1 MGMNLEDEN
10 DIKTQ
15 DGPFKI
21 NDLSGATWAFR
32 KLQSLSKRRLE
43 ITNTA
48 AAEIQKFVDWEEREV
63 KKLDDDMAYFERLI
77 EEYYRTSKE
86 QDSKFKLST
95 PYGKVKSRKYKKW
108 IYEDEEEL
116 LAYCNMNEIDV
127 VKVVEKID
135 KVALKKLYKDGVNS
149 ETGEVLPYVRIEE
162 VENIDF
168 EIE

>member
-1 MGMNLEDEN
+1 MEMNLEDKNIVQDEQFR
-10 DIKTQ
+10 IK
-15 DGPFKI
+15 
-21 NDLSGATWAFR
+21 DLAGATWAFR

-63 KKLDDDMAYFERLI
+63 AKLDENMAYFERLI
-77 EEYYRTSKE
+77 EEYYRTNKE

-116 LAYCNMNEIDV
+116 LAYCNMNEIDA
-127 VKVVEKID
+127 VKVKETLD
-135 KVALKKLYKDGVNS
+135 KTALKKLYKDGINS

-168 EIE
+168 EID

>member
-1 MGMNLEDEN
+1 MKMNLEDEN
-10 DIKTQ
+10 ITQ
-15 DGPFKI
+15 DEQFRIK
-21 NDLSGATWAFR
+21 DLAGATWAFK
-32 KLQSLSKRRLE
+32 KLQYLNNKLTELINVSE
-43 ITNTA
+43 
-48 AAEIQKFVDWEEREV
+48 AEIQKISNWVEGEA
-63 KKLDDDMAYFERLI
+63 KKIDDDMAYFERLI
-77 EEYYRTSKE
+77 EEYYRTNKE

-127 VKVVEKID
+127 VKVEEKVD
-135 KVALKKLYKDGVNS
+135 KAALKKLFKDGINP

-168 EIE
+168 EID

>member
-1 MGMNLEDEN
+1 MEMNLEDEN
-10 DIKTQ
+10 IIQDEQFRIK
-15 DGPFKI
+15 
-21 NDLSGATWAFR
+21 DLAGATWAFR

-63 KKLDDDMAYFERLI
+63 AKLDENMAYFERLI
-77 EEYYRTSKE
+77 EEYYRTNKE

-116 LAYCNMNEIDV
+116 LAYCNMNEIDA
-127 VKVVEKID
+127 VKVKETLD
-135 KVALKKLYKDGVNS
+135 KTALKKLYKDGVNS

-168 EIE
+168 EID